1 MNAVDVVV
9 VAVDVVV
16 VAVDVV
22 VIDENARVVVL
33 VAVAVEVGHASVL
46 LFYCSDS
53 FSFSFFY
60 RPSYP
65 S

>member
-16 VAVDVV
+16 IVENAHVVVPVAVDVV
-22 VIDENARVVVL
+22 V
-33 VAVAVEVGHASVL
+33 EVGLASVL
-46 LFYCSDS
+46 RFS
-53 FSFSFFY
+53 FSCSFSFFY

>member
-1 MNAVDVVV
+1 MKNDDIVVV
-9 VAVDVVV
+9 VVDFVVIDENAHVVVLVAVDVVV
-16 VAVDVV
+16 
-22 VIDENARVVVL
+22 
-33 VAVAVEVGHASVL
+33 EVGLASVL
-46 LFYCSDS
+46 FFSCYCS